1 MAFAADMYY
10 LEIRKKLW
18 QDTAYSLVDGN
29 GTKTAADH

>member
-1 MAFAADMYY
+1 MYY